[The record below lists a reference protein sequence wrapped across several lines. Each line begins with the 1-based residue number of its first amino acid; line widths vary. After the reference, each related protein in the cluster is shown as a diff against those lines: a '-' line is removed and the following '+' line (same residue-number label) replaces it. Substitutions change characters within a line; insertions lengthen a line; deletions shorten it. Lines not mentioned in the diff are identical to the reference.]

1 MNIMEGFYIFFNIDY
16 VIVDMVIFVF
26 FGVDFWFGSVFMDI
40 LLFDFVI
47 WGNIVGN
54 FVMYDIGQL
63 WVVWNVFRGFEVEL
77 EFGLIGWVDG
87 FGVVCIGDRYNVC
100 EDFNLVL
107 SCFFLLSVYEIG
119 YFWNGLYSFVI
130 ENVIIMFVFIV
141 CVAIEFIV
149 DNINNI

>member
-54 FVMYDIGQL
+54 FVMYDIG
-63 WVVWNVFRGFEVEL
+63 
-77 EFGLIGWVDG
+77 
-87 FGVVCIGDRYNVC
+87 
-100 EDFNLVL
+100 
-107 SCFFLLSVYEIG
+107 
-119 YFWNGLYSFVI
+119 
-130 ENVIIMFVFIV
+130 
-141 CVAIEFIV
+141 
-149 DNINNI
+149 